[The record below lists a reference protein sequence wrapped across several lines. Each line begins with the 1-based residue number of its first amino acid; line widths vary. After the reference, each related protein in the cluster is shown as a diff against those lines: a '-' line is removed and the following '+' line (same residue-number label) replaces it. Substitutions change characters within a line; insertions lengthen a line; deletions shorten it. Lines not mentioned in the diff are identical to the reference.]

1 MSAEPNPSVLGR
13 AAALLRAVAAE
24 GEQAVTTSDLA
35 RRTGLA
41 RPTAHRLLVALA
53 EEGFLDRDAGT
64 GRWLL
69 GPELFLMGSLAAER
83 YDIGDAA
90 RPVLR
95 ELARETGESAFLSA
109 RRGDETVCLAGEE
122 GSFPLRSHVLYPGIR
137 FPLGVASAGLVILAH
152 LPDRDIEDYLARTD
166 LSTDW
171 GSTHARPELSQR
183 ITATR
188 ESGWCVNPG
197 LLVEGS
203 WGMAAAVFDQRD
215 EPRWA
220 LSLTGVESRFR
231 ADRRDE
237 LGSLLL
243 RCAHRLSRE
252 LRLRPTGPHTLH
264 PAPS

>member
-1 MSAEPNPSVLGR
+1 MSAESNPSVLGR

-24 GEQAVTTSDLA
+24 GEQGVTTSDLA

-41 RPTAHRLLVALA
+41 RPTAHRLLMTLA
-53 EEGFLDRDAGT
+53 EEGFLDRAAAS
-64 GRWLL
+64 GRWFL

-83 YDIGDAA
+83 YDITDAA

-152 LPDRDIEDYLARTD
+152 LPDREIENYLARTA
-166 LSTDW
+166 LSAEW
-171 GSTHARPELSQR
+171 GEVHAREALTRR
-183 ITATR
+183 IAATR

-215 EPRWA
+215 EPQWA

-231 ADRRDE
+231 ADRRAE
-237 LGSLLL
+237 LGGLLL
-243 RCAHRLSRE
+243 RHAHGLSRE
-252 LRLRPTGPHTLH
+252 LRRRPAGRTR
-264 PAPS
+264 

>member
-1 MSAEPNPSVLGR
+1 MNAEPNPTVLGR
-13 AAALLRAVAAE
+13 AASLLRAVAAE
-24 GEQAVTTSDLA
+24 GDGGVTTSELA
-35 RRTGLA
+35 RRTSLA

-53 EEGFLDRDAGT
+53 EEGFLDRDAGS
-64 GRWLL
+64 GRWFL

-83 YDIGDAA
+83 YDIADAA

-95 ELARETGESAFLSA
+95 ELARQTGESAFLSA

-122 GSFPLRSHVLYPGIR
+122 GSFPLRSHVLHAGIR
-137 FPLGVASAGLVILAH
+137 FPLGVASAGLVLLAH
-152 LPDRDIEDYLARTD
+152 LPDREIEDYLGRTD
-166 LSTDW
+166 LSTEW
-171 GSTHARPELSQR
+171 GAAHARHELARR
-183 ITATR
+183 IAATR

-231 ADRRDE
+231 AERRDE
-237 LGSLLL
+237 LGGMLL
-243 RCAHRLSRE
+243 RHAHDLSGA
-252 LRLRPTGPHTLH
+252 LRRRPVPVRTRTR
-264 PAPS
+264 